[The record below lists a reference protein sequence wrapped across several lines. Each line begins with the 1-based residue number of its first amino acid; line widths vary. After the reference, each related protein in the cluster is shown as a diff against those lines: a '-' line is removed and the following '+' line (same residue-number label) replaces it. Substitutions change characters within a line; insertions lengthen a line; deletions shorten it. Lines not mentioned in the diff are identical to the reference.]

1 MRAAWALVALAIGVQ
16 ILYPVTAGAARDV
29 VTIAT
34 VLAGVAA
41 MLWHAALTRGAR
53 WAGAFLAIV
62 ACGSFAMELL
72 GVATGWPFGAYH
84 YAGGLG
90 PRAAGIPLL
99 VPLAWTMLAY
109 PAWLAAGWLAHARP
123 ATARR
128 PPTARLPTTAR
139 VVAAARVVAV
149 AHVAVAARVVVA
161 AWALATWDLFLDPQM
176 VAAGRW
182 VWRNPDPALP
192 GVPGVPVSNYLGWL
206 GLSLVLM
213 AAVAVVDT
221 RRRAPAPARGW
232 PADAPPLALYLWTY
246 TGSLVAHALFLDLP
260 GSARWGG
267 LAMGT
272 VAVPL
277 AVRVARAATRRTARV
292 GVP

>member
-1 MRAAWALVALAIGVQ
+1 MSAGMRAAWALVALAIGVQ
-16 ILYPVTAGAARDV
+16 ILYPVTAGAARDA
-29 VTIAT
+29 VTVTT
-34 VLAGVAA
+34 VLTGVAA

-53 WAGAFLAIV
+53 WTGAFLAAV
-62 ACGSFAMELL
+62 TGGSFAVELL
-72 GVATGWPFGAYH
+72 GVATGWPFGGYH

-90 PRAAGIPLL
+90 PQAGGVPLL

-109 PAWLAAGWLAHARP
+109 PAWLAAGRLAG
-123 ATARR
+123 T
-128 PPTARLPTTAR
+128 RLGAAGR
-139 VVAAARVVAV
+139 VA
-149 AHVAVAARVVVA
+149 VA

-182 VWRNPDPALP
+182 GWRDPHPALP
-192 GVPGVPVSNYLGWL
+192 GVPGVPIGNYLGWL

-221 RRRAPAPARGW
+221 RLRVRAPARSR
-232 PADAPPLALYLWTY
+232 PADAPPLAFYLWTY
-246 TGSLVAHALFLDLP
+246 AGSLAAHALFLGLP
-260 GSARWGG
+260 GSAWWGG

-277 AVRVARAATRRTARV
+277 AVRLTRAATRRAATRRTARA